1 MDAKQMQ
8 ALEQFKTG
16 KLSKEEL
23 MKVLAPVANAEK
35 PLKVEAIAW
44 DGKPVLRFNHDASKK
59 PGPWNGKSI
68 GARLIRQILDNAD
81 VVRAAC
87 DEADKLASTK

>member
-1 MDAKQMQ
+1 MDAKQMT
-8 ALEQFKTG
+8 ALEQFKLG

-23 MKVLAPVANAEK
+23 MKVLAPVTATEK
-35 PLKVEAIAW
+35 PLTVEAIAW

-68 GARLIRQILDNAD
+68 GARLIRQILDHAD
-81 VVRAAC
+81 IVRAAC
-87 DEADKLASTK
+87 DEADKLANAK